1 MLQRMISGLIITA
14 IFVPPVFINDK
25 RYLMA
30 VGFVVVLIALEEY
43 RRIIKTPGVFFLLT
57 PLIYISIILLAYQ
70 FPLWLNWIYLV
81 LVVLFLILSFVA
93 VVKDSKI
100 NTITHYLFLLLGL
113 GIGSGSI
120 VYSDIVSFTLLVYLA
135 LIVSFTDIF
144 AFFFGIKFGKHKLAP
159 SISPKKSWEG
169 SFFGTLLGSATG
181 ILFVL
186 VTNVPILGNYS
197 LLRLIILSFSIS
209 IFAQIGDLFASKIKR
224 SVNVKDFGSLFP
236 GHGGILDRFD
246 SLLMAGLVMA
256 IVMLWG

>member
-1 MLQRMISGLIITA
+1 MLQRVISGLIITA
-14 IFVPPVFINDK
+14 IFVPPVFISDK

-43 RRIIKTPGVFFLLT
+43 RRIVKTPWVFFLLT
-57 PLIYISIILLAYQ
+57 PLIYSSIILFADQ
-70 FPLWLNWIYLV
+70 FPTWLNWVYLS
-81 LVVLFLILSFVA
+81 LVGVFLILSIYSVI
-93 VVKDSKI
+93 KDAEV

-144 AFFFGIKFGKHKLAP
+144 AFFFGIRFGKHKLAP
-159 SISPKKSWEG
+159 TISPKKSWEG

-181 ILFVL
+181 IILIL
-186 VTNVPILGNYS
+186 LANVPILDDLSIVQLIGLS
-197 LLRLIILSFSIS
+197 LLVS
-209 IFAQIGDLFASKIKR
+209 IFGQIGDLFASKIKR
-224 SVNVKDFGSLFP
+224 SVGVKDFGSLFP

-246 SLLMAGLVMA
+246 SLLMAGLVL
-256 IVMLWG
+256 IWVILL

>member
-1 MLQRMISGLIITA
+1 MLQRVISGLIITA
-14 IFVPPVFINDK
+14 IFVPPVFISDK

-43 RRIIKTPGVFFLLT
+43 RRIVKTPWVFFLLT
-57 PLIYISIILLAYQ
+57 PVIYLSIILFADQ
-70 FPLWLNWIYLV
+70 FPTWLNWIYLS
-81 LVVLFLILSFVA
+81 LVGVFLILSIYSVIKDTE
-93 VVKDSKI
+93 VK
-100 NTITHYLFLLLGL
+100 TITHYLFLLLGL

-144 AFFFGIKFGKHKLAP
+144 AFFFGIRFGKHKLAP
-159 SISPKKSWEG
+159 TISPKKSWEG

-181 ILFVL
+181 IILVL
-186 VTNVPILGNYS
+186 LVNVPILDELS
-197 LLRLIILSFSIS
+197 IVQLVILSILVS

-224 SVNVKDFGSLFP
+224 SVGVKDFGSLFP

-246 SLLMAGLVMA
+246 SLLMAGLVL
-256 IVMLWG
+256 IWVILL